1 MEPTAMS
8 PQELQVQH
16 KREVDKKQESTAPVR
31 IFVPATDIFETGA
44 ALTIVMEMP
53 GAGKDDLDVSV
64 EDGVLSVEGRVEFDK
79 YAGLQPVYTEYNI
92 GHYRRSF
99 SLANT
104 IDQSKISA
112 EMQDGVLTKVLPKAE
127 QAKPRRITVT

>member
-1 MEPTAMS
+1 MS

-16 KREVDKKQESTAPVR
+16 KREVDKNQESTAPVR

-53 GAGKDDLDVSV
+53 GAGKDDLDVGV
-64 EDGVLSVEGRVEFDK
+64 EGSVLSVEGRVAFDK

-99 SLANT
+99 NLAPNSF
-104 IDQSKISA
+104 DDHKICA
-112 EMQDGVLTKVLPKAE
+112 EMANGVLTLTLPKAE
-127 QAKPRRITVT
+127 RIKPRTIPIK

>member
-1 MEPTAMS
+1 MAPA
-8 PQELQVQH
+8 QELEVRQ
-16 KREVDKKQESTAPVR
+16 KREHGEKDEST
-31 IFVPATDIFETGA
+31 IPARVFLPNTDIFETED
-44 ALTIVMEMP
+44 ALTVVMEMP
-53 GAGKDDLDVSV
+53 GVDREHTEITVIDS
-64 EDGVLSVEGRVEFDK
+64 VLSVAGRIEFTRYEK
-79 YAGLQPVYTEYNI
+79 MHPLYTEYNI